1 MSFSIVGSS
10 LNSSTTAKVLQRQ
23 NFNKEPNGLETI
35 VESYAIA
42 TANRDTIVPEKNTLH
57 SAFSSPSAKKYP
69 RMVVESVTTEEQDG
83 GITQML
89 VTFVGL
95 TTLTGLPPPIV
106 KLIPTAGEGVYG
118 PPLVIEAEY
127 VTDVSETE
135 FMAGQLAQN
144 TGLGSLQLFN
154 NNIKMPAVINGTTMP
169 RDPRQVF
176 FSGPKNSFGSGALVQ
191 YSGYCVLS
199 MSCDR
204 RGLFLIARN
213 TYHEVV
219 QVAQFTQG
227 AFS

>member
-1 MSFSIVGSS
+1 MASLVIGSAIGS
-10 LNSSTTAKVLQRQ
+10 KVLQRQ

-35 VESYAIA
+35 IEAYAIK
-42 TANRDTIVPEKNTLH
+42 TANRDTVVPEKDTLH
-57 SAFSSPSAKKYP
+57 SAFSSSAKTYT

-89 VTFVGL
+89 VTYVGL

-106 KLIPTAGEGVYG
+106 RLIPTADAGVYG

-135 FMAGQLAQN
+135 FMAGQLSQN
-144 TGLGSLQLFN
+144 TGLGSLQIFART
-154 NNIKMPAVINGTTMP
+154 IKMPTVINGTTMP
-169 RDPRQVF
+169 RDPRQPFAYSPQLGFPGTF
-176 FSGPKNSFGSGALVQ
+176 FR
-191 YSGYCVLS
+191 YDGYCVLS

-213 TYHEVV
+213 TYHEVQQIASSV
-219 QVAQFTQG
+219 GG
-227 AFS
+227 AFN

>member
-1 MSFSIVGSS
+1 MAFSIVGSS
-10 LNSSTTAKVLQRQ
+10 LTSSTTAKALQRQ

-35 VESYAIA
+35 IESYAIA
-42 TANRDTIVPEKNTLH
+42 TANRDTIIPEKNTLH
-57 SAFSSPSAKKYP
+57 SAFSSSAKKYT
-69 RMVVESVTTEEQDG
+69 RMVVESVNTEEQDG

-89 VTFVGL
+89 VTYVGL
-95 TTLTGLPPPIV
+95 TLASGLPPPIV
-106 KLIPTAGEGVYG
+106 RLIPTAGEGVYG

-144 TGLGSLQLFN
+144 NGLGKLQIFSRK
-154 NNIKMPAVINGTTMP
+154 IKMPAVINGTTMP
-169 RDPRQVF
+169 RDPRTAF
-176 FSGPKNSFGSGALVQ
+176 FNGPKGGFGTAVFIQ

-213 TYHEVV
+213 TYHEVQQISV
-219 QVAQFTQG
+219 SRQG

>member
-1 MSFSIVGSS
+1 MAFSIVGSS

-35 VESYAIA
+35 IESYAIA
-42 TANRDTIVPEKNTLH
+42 TSNRDAIVPEKNTLH
-57 SAFSSPSAKKYP
+57 SAFSSSTKKYS

-83 GITQML
+83 GITSML

-95 TTLTGLPPPIV
+95 TTSTGLPPPIV
-106 KLIPTAGEGVYG
+106 RLIPTAGEGVYG

-135 FMAGQLAQN
+135 FMAGQLALN
-144 TGLGSLQLFN
+144 TGLGSLQIFSN
-154 NNIKMPAVINGTTMP
+154 TIKMPAVINGTTMP
-169 RDPRQVF
+169 RDPRQAF
-176 FSGPKNSFGSGALVQ
+176 FSGPKTSFGSGAFIQ

-213 TYHEVV
+213 TYHEVQ
-219 QVAQFTQG
+219 QVAIVTQG